1 MAYSPYRWV
10 DGLQAAIYV
19 HRRMEDQRLAREW
32 YLNQGRRLHAIGSRL
47 LHNYLPRNSELRKLR
62 HERTA
67 PLNSFTSNDS
77 GVDSDEGSLENIDL
91 LESYVDIELDPN
103 GEEIKSRDVLFSSLF
118 GQLSLPFTSLSTPVT
133 PAISRSRPLTPSPL
147 PLSSSDIDITAHHRA
162 TPGLAEYTSDD
173 SPASSLCSC
182 HAYQVVTLEWSCASD
197 RGGRRPRSTVSP
209 CKKMRTSKCCHRC
222 VGHCRTVLLDTPPC
236 SNSLLM

>member
-1 MAYSPYRWV
+1 
-10 DGLQAAIYV
+10 
-19 HRRMEDQRLAREW
+19 MEDQRLAREW
-32 YLNQGRRLHAIGSRL
+32 YLNQGQRLYATGSRL

-67 PLNSFTSNDS
+67 QLNSFTSNDS
-77 GVDSDEGSLENIDL
+77 GVDSDEGSIENLDL

-133 PAISRSRPLTPSPL
+133 PAISRSSRPLTPSPL
-147 PLSSSDIDITAHHRA
+147 PLCSSDIDITAHHRT
-162 TPGLAEYTSDD
+162 TPGLASDD

-182 HAYQVVTLEWSCASD
+182 HAYQVVTLEWSCTSD
-197 RGGRRPRSTVSP
+197 RGGRRPRSDVNP
-209 CKKMRTSKCCHRC
+209 HKKIRTSKCCHRC
-222 VGHCRTVLLDTPPC
+222 EGHCQTILLDTPHC
-236 SNSLLM
+236 TNSLLM